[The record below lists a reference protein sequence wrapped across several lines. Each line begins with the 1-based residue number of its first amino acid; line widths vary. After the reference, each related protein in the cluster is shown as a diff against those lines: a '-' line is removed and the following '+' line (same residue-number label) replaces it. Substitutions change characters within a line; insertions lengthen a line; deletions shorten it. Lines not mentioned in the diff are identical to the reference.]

1 MEKVAILTE
10 EIEFEYFEPYTLRF
24 GYKFL
29 WSICMFQDFCF
40 SMVQGAFLIYA
51 LGVVGGIA
59 IFLFEIYV
67 AHKKFKKESSIQ
79 NMTANAIVKHKARN
93 DIGLVEIDI

>member
-1 MEKVAILTE
+1 
-10 EIEFEYFEPYTLRF
+10 
-24 GYKFL
+24 
-29 WSICMFQDFCF
+29 
-40 SMVQGAFLIYA
+40 MVQGAFLIYA

-67 AHKKFKKESSIQ
+67 AGKKFKKESSIQ
-79 NMTANAIVKHKARN
+79 NMTANAMVKHKRRN